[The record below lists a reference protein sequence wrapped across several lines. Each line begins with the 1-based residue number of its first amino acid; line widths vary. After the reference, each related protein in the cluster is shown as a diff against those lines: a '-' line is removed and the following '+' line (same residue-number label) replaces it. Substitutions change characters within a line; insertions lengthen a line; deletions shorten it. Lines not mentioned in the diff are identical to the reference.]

1 MSRTTLCLATAA
13 GLATASCALMIA
25 RYHVLGEEVKVPLG
39 PGTWKVTLVVHG
51 RIVGGEARLI
61 TGMPLDFGRQH
72 IWKEACRSNE
82 FLPKPPDA
90 KHPERHQVL
99 WTERPAVAEGPFRAV
114 CRCRAW
120 RRRSLPRRSRARACK
135 PSRGWKAIIPTSR
148 RSPAT

>member
-61 TGMPLDFGRQH
+61 TGMPLDFGHQH

-90 KHPERHQVL
+90 KHPERVRYDRCCVKRSILVQFSL
-99 WTERPAVAEGPFRAV
+99 FKGAVRI
-114 CRCRAW
+114 
-120 RRRSLPRRSRARACK
+120 PRRIVCDV
-135 PSRGWKAIIPTSR
+135 
-148 RSPAT
+148 